1 MLSRILKLYPAI
13 RDDLGALA
21 ILRDPILL
29 SSMKSPENFQVISK
43 QYPIFIEAA
52 SSIADILHKLDST
65 KARAPEFEDSES
77 SSSSS
82 SSEDLTANNNNNN
95 NENYNTRPITQ
106 QQLAE
111 ALAYVAGAAFRSSQ
125 QSTQSTE
132 SREPMELTTEQ
143 AESQDTAVSGSGN
156 NATTTE
162 QHPQSVEQE
171 GSQEESRSRYT
182 QELIQM
188 REMGL
193 IDEAVNL
200 QALLICN
207 GDLEAA
213 INLVFSSSN

>member
-1 MLSRILKLYPAI
+1 MLSRILKLYPTI

-125 QSTQSTE
+125 QSTE

>member
-1 MLSRILKLYPAI
+1 
-13 RDDLGALA
+13 
-21 ILRDPILL
+21 
-29 SSMKSPENFQVISK
+29 MKSPENFQVISK

-95 NENYNTRPITQ
+95 NDTYNAGGSSRPITQ

-125 QSTQSTE
+125 QSLSTE
-132 SREPMELTTEQ
+132 SREPMELTTDQGET
-143 AESQDTAVSGSGN
+143 QDTAVTGRSN
-156 NATTTE
+156 NATAANE
-162 QHPQSVEQE
+162 QVVEQGRTRE
-171 GSQEESRSRYT
+171 DSYT

-193 IDEAVNL
+193 TDEGVNL

-213 INLVFSSSN
+213 INLVFSSSS